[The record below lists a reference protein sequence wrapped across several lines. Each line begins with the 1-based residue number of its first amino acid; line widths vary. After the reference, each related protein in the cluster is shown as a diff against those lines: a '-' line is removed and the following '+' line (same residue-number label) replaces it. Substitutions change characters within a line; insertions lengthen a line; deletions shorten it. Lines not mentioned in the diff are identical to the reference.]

1 MNPPLQAARQPLST
15 YTSKHT
21 EPIETIVSEPAILD
35 FDNSI
40 QPLPGCRRIPLQD
53 WQERIRYGCSLRDLA
68 ALDET
73 LNQHHVGFPDVA
85 FLGSGD
91 FHHVSFLLTR
101 RMEAK
106 GRFQIVMFD
115 NHPDNMR
122 YPWGIHCGSW
132 VHHVCRLPFV
142 SRVTVI
148 GITSNDIRWNHL
160 LENYLLP
167 LYTGKLHYLCLSP
180 IPRLGH
186 LLGLSGIH
194 DFRVGEESLPQ
205 KIVRYLRAGN
215 RDPIYLSI
223 DKDVLSSQ
231 AVQTNWDQGIL
242 TEEELIRSVEC
253 LQPYVIAADITGDI
267 SCYSYRTRWKK
278 LLSKLDGQSPAPPA
292 HLDQLQEQHHQI
304 NEKILKALSLR

>member
-1 MNPPLQAARQPLST
+1 M
-15 YTSKHT
+15 
-21 EPIETIVSEPAILD
+21 SEPAILD
-35 FDNSI
+35 FDNSL

-53 WQERIRYGCSLRDLA
+53 WQERIRYGCSLRDLT
-68 ALDET
+68 ALEDT
-73 LNQHHVGFPDVA
+73 LNQHNLGLPDVA

-91 FHHVSFLLTR
+91 FHHVSFLLIR

-106 GRFQIVMFD
+106 RPIQVVIFD

-148 GITSNDIRWNHL
+148 GIASNDIRWNHL

-167 LYTGKLHYLCLSP
+167 LYAGKLYYLCLAP
-180 IPRLGH
+180 ISRLAH
-186 LLGLSGIH
+186 LLGLSTMR

-205 KIVRYLRAGN
+205 KIVSYLRDGD

-253 LQPYVIAADITGDI
+253 LKPYVIAADITGDI
-267 SCYSYRTRWKK
+267 SFYSYRKRWKK
-278 LLSKLDGQSPAPPA
+278 LLSKLDGQSLTPPA
-292 HLDQLQEQHHQI
+292 HLDQLQEKHHQI
-304 NEKILKALSLR
+304 NEKLLKVLSAR

>member
-1 MNPPLQAARQPLST
+1 MTKP
-15 YTSKHT
+15 
-21 EPIETIVSEPAILD
+21 VILD
-35 FDNSI
+35 FDNSV

-68 ALDET
+68 ALEDT
-73 LNQHHVGFPDVA
+73 LNHHNLGFSDVA

-91 FHHVSFLLTR
+91 FHHVSFLLIR

-106 GRFQIVMFD
+106 GRIQIVIFD

-148 GITSNDIRWNHL
+148 GITSNDIRWSHL
-160 LENYLLP
+160 PENYLLP
-167 LYTGKLHYLCLSP
+167 LYAGKLRYLCLSP
-180 IPRLGH
+180 ISRLGR
-186 LLGLSGIH
+186 LLGLSGIR
-194 DFRVGEESLPQ
+194 DFRAGEESLPH
-205 KIVRYLRAGN
+205 KIVSYLRDAD

-223 DKDVLSSQ
+223 DKDVLSSR

-253 LQPYVIAADITGDI
+253 LQPSVIAADITGEI
-267 SCYSYRTRWKK
+267 SFYSYRKRWKK
-278 LLSKLDGQSPAPPA
+278 LLSTLDGQSPAPPA